1 MEELKK
7 VLEGRPVL
15 YLATVEGYLPRV
27 RPINHYMVWNDR
39 FYIAMG
45 KHKEAYKQLLDNTN
59 LELTAALGSDEWVRI
74 RGTVNFDTSA
84 EAYAAA
90 FAEMPDLKESFSED
104 TGNTAGRGF
113 SHPAFLLKWRL
124 PWNTAHPRLSSV
136 PRRRKTPGAS
146 RKYWCSTTD

>member
-59 LELTAALGSDEWVRI
+59 LELTTALSDNDWIRI
-74 RGTVNFDTSA
+74 RGTVNFDTSP

-90 FAEMPDLKESFSED
+90 FAEMPDLKESFGENSGKRLAQD
-104 TGNTAGRGF
+104 NAR
-113 SHPAFLLKWRL
+113 LLAKF
-124 PWNTAHPRLSSV
+124 
-136 PRRRKTPGAS
+136 
-146 RKYWCSTTD
+146 

>member
-45 KHKEAYKQLLDNTN
+45 KHKEAYKQLL
-59 LELTAALGSDEWVRI
+59 ALGSDEWVRI

-104 TGNTAGRGF
+104 TGKRLALIYLDHISAMVFDREDNAQ
-113 SHPAFLLKWRL
+113 LLAKF
-124 PWNTAHPRLSSV
+124 
-136 PRRRKTPGAS
+136 
-146 RKYWCSTTD
+146 

>member
-7 VLEGRPVL
+7 LLEGRPTL

-27 RPINHYMVWNDR
+27 RPINHYMIYDGN

-59 LELTAALGSDEWVRI
+59 LELCADLGEQRLLRI
-74 RGTVNFDTSA
+74 QGTVNFDRSP

-90 FAEMPDLKESFSED
+90 YEVMPDLRESFSAD
-104 TGNTAGRGF
+104 TGKRLALIYLDHISAVLFDRQDD
-113 SHPAFLLKWRL
+113 AKLLVKF
-124 PWNTAHPRLSSV
+124 
-136 PRRRKTPGAS
+136 
-146 RKYWCSTTD
+146 

>member
-15 YLATVEGYLPRV
+15 YLA
-27 RPINHYMVWNDR
+27 
-39 FYIAMG
+39 AMG

-104 TGNTAGRGF
+104 TGKRLALIYLDHISAMVFDREDNAQ
-113 SHPAFLLKWRL
+113 LLAKF
-124 PWNTAHPRLSSV
+124 
-136 PRRRKTPGAS
+136 
-146 RKYWCSTTD
+146 

>member
-27 RPINHYMVWNDR
+27 RPINHYMVWNGR

-59 LELTAALGSDEWVRI
+59 LELTAALGENDWVRI

-84 EAYAAA
+84 EAYAALCRDA
-90 FAEMPDLKESFSED
+90 RFEGELQ
-104 TGNTAGRGF
+104 RG
-113 SHPAFLLKWRL
+113 HRQAPG
-124 PWNTAHPRLSSV
+124 PHLSG
-136 PRRRKTPGAS
+136 PHQRHGL
-146 RKYWCSTTD
+146 

>member
-59 LELTAALGSDEWVRI
+59 LELTTALSDNDWIRI
-74 RGTVNFDTSA
+74 RGTVNFDTSP

-90 FAEMPDLKESFSED
+90 FAEMPDLKESFGENSGKRLALIYMEHISAMVFD
-104 TGNTAGRGF
+104 RQDNAR
-113 SHPAFLLKWRL
+113 LLAKF
-124 PWNTAHPRLSSV
+124 
-136 PRRRKTPGAS
+136 
-146 RKYWCSTTD
+146 

>member
-27 RPINHYMVWNDR
+27 RPINHYMVWNGR

-59 LELTAALGSDEWVRI
+59 LEICAANDRGEWLRVQGTA
-74 RGTVNFDTSA
+74 NFDNTP
-84 EAYAAA
+84 EAQEAA
-90 FAEMPDLKESFSED
+90 FQTMPQLADMYNEESGLKLGIVYLDHLSAKLFSMS
-104 TGNTAGRGF
+104 G
-113 SHPAFLLKWRL
+113 
-124 PWNTAHPRLSSV
+124 SV
-136 PRRRKTPGAS
+136 KDILN
-146 RKYWCSTTD
+146 Y